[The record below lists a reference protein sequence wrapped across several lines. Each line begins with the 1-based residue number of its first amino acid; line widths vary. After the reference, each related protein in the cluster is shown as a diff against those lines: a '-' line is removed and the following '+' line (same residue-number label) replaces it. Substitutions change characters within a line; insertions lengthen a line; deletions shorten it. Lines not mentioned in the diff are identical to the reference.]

1 MNRHHADQ
9 PTHACWIGPCV
20 FLPCVTIAN
29 RSCGGNCQRRH
40 EQNGPEDIDA
50 TAEDYDRVVA
60 GATSITIWMTAVL
73 PLAFLPAVVVKAMG
87 QRVSAELNQ
96 KGVARESIEKP
107 CAKVKLTGA
116 NWRVSRRYESTVSRC
131 RVNFQKK
138 LKSSAFAL
146 PRLPDGRYSGYLA

>member
-1 MNRHHADQ
+1 MSE
-9 PTHACWIGPCV
+9 PTSRRPAYSRLLDRAVRILAVRDHSEQELRRKLSAPVMSKTVRKTLMPPRKIMTAW
-20 FLPCVTIAN
+20 LP
-29 RSCGGNCQRRH
+29 
-40 EQNGPEDIDA
+40 
-50 TAEDYDRVVA
+50 

-131 RVNFQKK
+131 RVNFQK
-138 LKSSAFAL
+138 S
-146 PRLPDGRYSGYLA
+146 